1 MSAWQQ
7 GGPGLHRPLDKLLAT
22 WTPVFPQAV
31 LAEIQSR
38 VAAVRAAQAPLQV
51 QPPAMA
57 NGYGG
62 GGGYGYVPV
71 VEVPALGQ
79 QPGYSMQQQAGV
91 PYAQQQAGYGGFQA
105 PAYQQQ
111 QPQMQMQQPQ
121 PHYQHQQQ
129 QYPQQYQ
136 QQTQQ
141 GQQVSVPDLLSSLMN
156 AGLLQPA
163 GAPLVQ
169 GGGSG
174 VLATP
179 PHTGGATATP
189 PYVGAAAAA
198 AAPEREQPASSSFTP
213 DRIKVQTQLGAG
225 RPDRRPA
232 QPSTIFLSLLATIT
246 HHVDLSHHTPS
257 WLGTHTVYALHARSA
272 EAHARGLAGI
282 CPGGPTAR
290 IAHLSAHRKQQTQQ
304 AEPAQRQQHPGP
316 PSGCFICQSQLSS
329 GHWHASQQGP
339 ALLRTR
345 GARLRWW
352 RVEAGCLQ
360 LGQQKHAH
368 APPPHHMSLPPGLQ
382 QRLAPDWQQ

>member
-1 MSAWQQ
+1 LPLQAFVSAWQQ

-136 QQTQQ
+136 QQPQQ
-141 GQQVSVPDLLSSLMN
+141 AQQVSVPDLLSSLMN

-163 GAPLVQ
+163 GAPLAA
-169 GGGSG
+169 GSGSG
-174 VLATP
+174 VLSTP
-179 PHTGGATATP
+179 PYAGRPTATP
-189 PYVGAAAAA
+189 PYVGAAAGT

-225 RPDRRPA
+225 RPARRPA
-232 QPSTIFLSLLATIT
+232 QPLFSYRCLPLSLIMWTCPT
-246 HHVDLSHHTPS
+246 TTPS
-257 WLGTHTVYALHARSA
+257 WLGTHIVYALHARSA
-272 EAHARGLAGI
+272 EARARGLAGI

-290 IAHLSAHRKQQTQQ
+290 LHCSLV
-304 AEPAQRQQHPGP
+304 
-316 PSGCFICQSQLSS
+316 C
-329 GHWHASQQGP
+329 
-339 ALLRTR
+339 
-345 GARLRWW
+345 
-352 RVEAGCLQ
+352 
-360 LGQQKHAH
+360 
-368 APPPHHMSLPPGLQ
+368 PPPTADPAGTTSTAAAATRPIV
-382 QRLAPDWQQ
+382 RLLHWPKSAANLGIGMPDNTGRRCC